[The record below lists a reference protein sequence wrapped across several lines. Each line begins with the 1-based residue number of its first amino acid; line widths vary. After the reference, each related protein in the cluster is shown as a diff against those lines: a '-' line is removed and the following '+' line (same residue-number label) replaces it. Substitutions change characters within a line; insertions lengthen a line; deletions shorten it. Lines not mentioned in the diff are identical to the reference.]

1 MSPKKKRRQAALMQR
16 SFLPSGRADHPT
28 LAPALRVAAS
38 GRPAAVRGA
47 SFGLSSAPSS
57 HSTAPAL
64 ARAPAPAPA
73 PAPRRQPIDRPVL
86 ARLSGSRNPKRGLE
100 FTPPLFKVL
109 GDLEPQA
116 IGVTYWFTAPSGS
129 ESRDVTV
136 RFSGQRLDVQGIP
149 TDADTFVATASYTNV
164 QPGSGPIAL
173 THRVVGK
180 ASGRWKVTAE
190 GTASSSGGDQRNAV
204 GLPSAAGIGRSTFA
218 AVANMRAPGV
228 VPGSWPLL
236 VGMGFIFG
244 LVVLSL
250 LARNSGMPVGTVLAL
265 AAAAGALGLGGA
277 KAYYWLTHLREG
289 RTAGLAGLSLQG
301 FVITA
306 MSVLVLGGWA
316 LGLSIGSLLDATIPG
331 LLVGQAVGRLGCIFA
346 GCCSGLP
353 TTSRW
358 AIWGSDRRVGTR
370 RIPVQTFESASATAL
385 AVVTGLIAWR
395 VQPEP
400 AGFLFLGGL
409 SAYLIVRQVLFPL
422 RGLPRATR
430 YGRTAMLIV
439 APLVLAASITA
450 VVLT

>member
-1 MSPKKKRRQAALMQR
+1 VSSERR
-16 SFLPSGRADHPT
+16 PT
-28 LAPALRVAAS
+28 P
-38 GRPAAVRGA
+38 
-47 SFGLSSAPSS
+47 
-57 HSTAPAL
+57 T
-64 ARAPAPAPA
+64 PAPAPA
-73 PAPRRQPIDRPVL
+73 PPRQPIYLPAL
-86 ARLSGSRNPKRGLE
+86 ARLSGSRNPKQGLE

-109 GDLEPQA
+109 ADLEPQA
-116 IGVTYWFTAPSGS
+116 VGLTYWFTAPAGS

-136 RFSGQRLDVQGIP
+136 RFSGQRLDVEGDP
-149 TDADTFVATASYTNV
+149 TDADAFMATTTYANV

-173 THRVVGK
+173 THRIVGK

-190 GTASSSGGDQRNAV
+190 GMATSRGGDHRNAV
-204 GLPSAAGIGRSTFA
+204 RLPPAEGIGRSTLA
-218 AVANMRAPGV
+218 PVAKMRAPGV
-228 VPGSWPLL
+228 VPGSWPLS
-236 VGMGFIFG
+236 VGLGFI
-244 LVVLSL
+244 LAMIVLSL
-250 LARNSGMPVGTVLAL
+250 LARKSGMPVGTILAL

-277 KAYYWLTHLREG
+277 KVYYWLTHRGEG
-289 RTAGLAGLSLQG
+289 RAAGLAGLSLQG

-306 MSVLVLGGWA
+306 MAVLVLGGSA
-316 LGLSIGSLLDATIPG
+316 LGVPIGSLLDATIPA

-370 RIPVQTFESASATAL
+370 RIPVQALESASAAFL
-385 AVVTGLIAWR
+385 AVATGLIVWR

-430 YGRTAMLIV
+430 YGRTVMLIV
-439 APLVLAASITA
+439 AP
-450 VVLT
+450 VVLVASTAILALI